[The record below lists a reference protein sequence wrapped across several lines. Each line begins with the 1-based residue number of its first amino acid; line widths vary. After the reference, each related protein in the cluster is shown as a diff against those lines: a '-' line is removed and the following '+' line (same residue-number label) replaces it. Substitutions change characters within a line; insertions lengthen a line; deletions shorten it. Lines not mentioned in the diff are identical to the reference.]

1 MSDIYG
7 EMALVASELLAP
19 TSQGGFGQG
28 VITLTKPG
36 TSTPGENEW
45 DQPVE
50 GEPTVYALQAAV
62 AAVTVDQANAKYIDG
77 TLITTADLVVMC
89 AVPQVEIELTDTLAI
104 DGEAR
109 TIKKIVQL
117 PAAGVAVAFKLFVQ
131 G

>member
-1 MSDIYG
+1 MSFYD
-7 EMALVASELLAP
+7 EMQDVATEVLIEFR
-19 TSQGGFGQG
+19 QG
-28 VITLTKPG
+28 IISLTKPG
-36 TSTPGENEW
+36 TSTPGANPW
-45 DQPVE
+45 DPPIE
-50 GEPTVYALQAAV
+50 GEPTVYTLQATV

-77 TLITTADLVVMC
+77 TLITTADLVVTC
-89 AVPQVEIELTDTLAI
+89 AVPPVEIEVTDTLAI